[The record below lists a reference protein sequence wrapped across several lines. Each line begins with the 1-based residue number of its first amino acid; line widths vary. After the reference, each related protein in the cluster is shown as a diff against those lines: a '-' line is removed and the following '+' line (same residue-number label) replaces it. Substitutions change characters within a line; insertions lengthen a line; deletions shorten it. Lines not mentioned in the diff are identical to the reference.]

1 MSVDYVVVPFDAPTR
16 EWARE
21 CGVPVDGIAAGGR
34 AASLDDLRDAA
45 QGLPGHTFRM
55 PQREARFEIAVE
67 SERFETFPCDGDYR
81 NTIAPGLAIAPAA
94 SLHMTG
100 GIQVDGRIE
109 SMGFHGD
116 YGLLVAIVQRLT
128 RRCGPQV
135 IVADNEGLPWV
146 VASPEAPPLGPI
158 AR

>member
-1 MSVDYVVVPFDAPTR
+1 MSVDYVVVPFDARAR

-21 CGVPVDGIAAGGR
+21 CGVPVEGIEAGGR
-34 AASLDDLRDAA
+34 TASLDELRDAA

-55 PQREARFEIAVE
+55 SRHEARFEIAVE
-67 SERFETFPCDGDYR
+67 SERFETFPCDGVYR
-81 NTIAPGLAIAPAA
+81 NTIAPGLAIGPAA
-94 SLHMTG
+94 SMLMTG
-100 GIQVDGRIE
+100 GIQSDGRIE

-116 YGLLVAIVQRLT
+116 YELLVAIVQRLT
-128 RRCGPQV
+128 QCCGPQV

-158 AR
+158 SR